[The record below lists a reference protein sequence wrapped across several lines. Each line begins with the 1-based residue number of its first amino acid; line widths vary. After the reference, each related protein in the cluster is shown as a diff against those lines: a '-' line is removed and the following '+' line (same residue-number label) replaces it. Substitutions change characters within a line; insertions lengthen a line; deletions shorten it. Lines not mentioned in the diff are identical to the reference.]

1 MAFFNI
7 NDYQTVQE
15 RLNLFW
21 ELHPEGRLSADLVF
35 SDGKQYIVK
44 TEVYLHN
51 ADPHPATVDYAE
63 ETVSV
68 KGVNATSALE
78 NCVTSSYGRS
88 LALLGTVFSPSGKK
102 PSREEMAKVQRV
114 QPKATNDTAE
124 AFKARVEALTA
135 SKDLS
140 GLRELYKTA
149 VSEQREPSHL
159 ALVSIAAES
168 LKPTPPK
175 TESAASGTKSPA
187 K

>member
-7 NDYQTVQE
+7 NEYQTVQE

-21 ELHPEGRLSADLVF
+21 ELYPEGRLNADLVF

-44 TEVYLHN
+44 TEVYLHR
-51 ADPHPATVDYAE
+51 DDTHPATVDYAE

-78 NCVTSSYGRS
+78 NCTTSSYGRS

-102 PSREEMAKVQRV
+102 PSREEMAKVQRA
-114 QPKATNDTAE
+114 QGKPTNDTSE

-149 VSEQREPSHL
+149 VSEQRSAEDL
-159 ALVSIAAES
+159 TIVSAAAES
-168 LKPTPPK
+168 LKPTPSK